1 MEVGPSGIVGVL
13 VQPLV
18 EVDCRNGHELVPI
31 PLRNMVGRT
40 ARETI
45 RRFARAMRSL
55 VQVRRVLFCTHHV
68 FDT

>member
-1 MEVGPSGIVGVL
+1 MEGGPSGTAGVL

-18 EVDCRNGHELVPI
+18 GVDCRSGHELVPI

-40 ARETI
+40 AKEKI

-55 VQVRRVLFCTHHV
+55 VQVRGRFCIRHRV
-68 FDT
+68 